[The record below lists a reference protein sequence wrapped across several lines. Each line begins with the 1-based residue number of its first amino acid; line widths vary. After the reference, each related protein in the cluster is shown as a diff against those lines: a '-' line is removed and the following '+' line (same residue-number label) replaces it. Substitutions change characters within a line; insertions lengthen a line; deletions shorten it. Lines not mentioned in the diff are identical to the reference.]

1 MDIPPEA
8 TAEVGPAP
16 AETPTHFGRLGRDLF
31 IYGSGRIAFQ
41 FLIFLSI
48 PILTRILSKD
58 DFGVIETMTSVTAA
72 LAVIVLLGLD
82 SASQRSYFDYGE
94 DQPEER
100 RRVLSTTFWTLLCW
114 STLLVGLLVLMSG
127 PISRALFGGETYRVV
142 VAIAI
147 AVVAAETMF
156 LFIQEVLRVRHQP
169 ARYAVLSIVW
179 GLATIGLMV
188 ALVGVF
194 DKGLR
199 GYYLGFLLGGL
210 FTVVVGLL
218 VIRDAVR
225 FTFDARELKV
235 MLAYGLPLVPLA
247 ASTWIIQLVDRFFLL
262 HYSSIA
268 ELGVYGLGV
277 RLANLLMLA
286 VVTLGLAWAPFIFEL
301 AQRAPEEERELRGRS
316 LTYTAILLG
325 FGALVISIFARE
337 AFLTVTDPKF
347 EEAYKVVGLSAASVV
362 FVGLN
367 AVTVTGISLR
377 RRTGY
382 FARYAV
388 YVAALNIALNFLL
401 IPPYGMVGAAL
412 ATAVTYAVLAALYY
426 YRAQRVD
433 PAPFQAGKVLAILAV
448 TGVLIAIGTFVNLD
462 PLWLSVVAK
471 LPLVVAFPLAMLM
484 IRALDPEAMEL
495 LRRVRS
501 QG

>member
-1 MDIPPEA
+1 MEIPPEA
-8 TAEVGPAP
+8 TAEVGPVP
-16 AETPTHFGRLGRDLF
+16 AETPTHFGRLGRDLL
-31 IYGSGRIAFQ
+31 IYGAGRIAFQ

-58 DFGVIETMTSVTAA
+58 DFGVIETMTAATGA
-72 LAVIVLLGLD
+72 LAVVVVLGLD
-82 SASQRSYFDYGE
+82 SASQRSYFDYRDE
-94 DQPEER
+94 QVEER

-114 STLLVGLLVLMSG
+114 STLVVGVLVLLSG
-127 PISRALFGGETYRVV
+127 PISRALFGDETYSVV

-169 ARYAVLSIVW
+169 MRYAVLSIVW

-188 ALVGVF
+188 ALVGIF

-199 GYYLGFLLGGL
+199 GYYVGFLVGGL
-210 FTVVVGLL
+210 LTVVVGLL

-225 FTFDARELKV
+225 FTFDTRELKV
-235 MLAYGLPLVPLA
+235 MLAFGLPLVPLS
-247 ASTWIIQLVDRFFLL
+247 ASIWIIQLVDRFFLL

-277 RLANLLMLA
+277 RLANLLLLA
-286 VVTLGLAWAPFIFEL
+286 VVTLGLAWVPFIFDL
-301 AQRAPEEERELRGRS
+301 AQRAPEEEREVRGRS
-316 LTYTAILLG
+316 LTYTVVLLG
-325 FGALVISIFARE
+325 FGAVVISIFARE

-347 EEAYKVVGLSAASVV
+347 EDAYQVVGLTAASVV
-362 FVGLN
+362 FIGMNL
-367 AVTVTGISLR
+367 VTMTGISLR

-412 ATAVTYAVLAALYY
+412 ATALTYAVLSVLYY
-426 YRAQRVD
+426 YRAQKLD
-433 PAPFQAGKVLAILAV
+433 PAPFKPRKVLAVLAV

-471 LPLVVAFPLAMLM
+471 LPLVAAYPLAMIM
-484 IRALDPEAMEL
+484 IRALDPEAIEL
-495 LRRVRS
+495 LRRVHTRS
-501 QG
+501 